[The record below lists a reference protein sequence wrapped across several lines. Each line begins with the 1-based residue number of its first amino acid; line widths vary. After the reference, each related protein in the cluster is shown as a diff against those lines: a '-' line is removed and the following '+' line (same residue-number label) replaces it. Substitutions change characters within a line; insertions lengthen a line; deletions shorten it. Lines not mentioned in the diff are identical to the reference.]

1 MHIIK
6 LDATPSTNQFLKQMV
21 LEREMEDYTM
31 VITNNQTNGRGQ
43 MGAYWLTQE
52 GKNLTFSILKKFEGL
67 EASQQVYLNC
77 AVSLAL
83 YDTLTMLS
91 VPEIKVKWPNDIMS
105 GNKKLC
111 GILIENILQGNF
123 IGKSVIGIGLNVNQ
137 LDFGDLK
144 DATSIRLL
152 LGKTLDLN
160 ALTNQIVICLKKRL
174 NILETNGIKNIKST
188 YEQVLYRK
196 DTLSTFQDKNAKV
209 FMGLIKG
216 VSDDGK
222 LVIQKEDEK
231 LFEFALKEIRLLN

>member
-6 LDATPSTNQFLKQMV
+6 LDATPSTNQYLKQIV

-31 VITNNQTNGRGQ
+31 VTTNNQTNGRGQ
-43 MGAYWLTQE
+43 MGAGWITQE
-52 GKNLTFSILKKFEGL
+52 GKNLTVSILKKFEAL
-67 EASQQVYLNC
+67 KASEQVYLNC

-83 YDTLTMLS
+83 YDTLMMLS
-91 VPEIKVKWPNDIMS
+91 VPELKVKWPNDIMS

-123 IGKSVIGIGLNVNQ
+123 ISKSVIGIGLNVNQ

-144 DATSIRLL
+144 NATSIRLL
-152 LGKTLDLN
+152 LGKTIDLD

-174 NILETNGIKNIKST
+174 NILETNRFKKIKST

-196 DTLSTFQDKNAKV
+196 DTPSTFQDENSNV
-209 FMGLIKG
+209 FMGLIRG